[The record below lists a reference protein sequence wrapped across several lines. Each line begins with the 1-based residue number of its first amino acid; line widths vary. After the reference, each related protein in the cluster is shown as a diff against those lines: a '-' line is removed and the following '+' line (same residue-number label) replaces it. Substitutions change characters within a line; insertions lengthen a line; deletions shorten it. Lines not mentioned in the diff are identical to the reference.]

1 MRRQTD
7 KHDCFSTIRMFA
19 SAVTDNIEE
28 RFPDL
33 LVWSSLRIFDP
44 HAYSSKVTQLR
55 GFGEENVK
63 ILLDHFSQPKGID
76 GVDFKELI
84 NQSAFQREWPIFK

>member
-1 MRRQTD
+1 
-7 KHDCFSTIRMFA
+7 MFA
-19 SAVTDNIEE
+19 STVTDNIEE

-33 LVWSSLRIFDP
+33 FVWSSLRIFDP

-63 ILLDHFSQPKGID
+63 IHFSQPKAID

-84 NQSAFQREWPIFK
+84 SQSAFQRGWPIFK